1 MKYIY
6 TQLKGGLGNQLFIYS
21 HAKSLALSQNRK
33 LILDIHSGFANDHKY
48 NRTYEL
54 EKFSVTPDFIIKDST
69 SLFSYKILK
78 KISKW
83 VSKILPNKYKFFI
96 EESNLAFNSKVSSYG
111 AMQNHLYIDGYWQS
125 EEYFSSYR
133 NLIFRE
139 LDSSPV
145 LNEQID
151 KISINIKKS
160 NSISVHIRKFVDH
173 VSDLP
178 NNLDVDYYRKAFE
191 TIDSQVSNPI
201 YYIFSE
207 PGAINAEVKDYFKSR
222 NSIFINDIADNISAE
237 IDFHM
242 MKECKHHIIANS
254 TFGWWA
260 AWMGEQGNQHAIII
274 APKIY
279 INDGPASWGFDG
291 LIPERWISL

>member
-21 HAKSLALSQNRK
+21 HAKSLALSQNRE
-33 LILDIHSGFANDHKY
+33 LILDIYSGFANDHKY

-54 EKFSVTPDFIIKDST
+54 EKFSVTPDFVIKDST
-69 SLFSYKILK
+69 GLFSYKILK
-78 KISKW
+78 KIFKW
-83 VSKILPNKYKFFI
+83 VSKILPNDYQFFI
-96 EESNLAFNSKVSSYG
+96 EESNLAFDSMVSSYG
-111 AMQNHLYIDGYWQS
+111 FKQKYLYIDGYWQS
-125 EEYFSSYR
+125 EDYFSSHKK
-133 NLIFRE
+133 LISSE
-139 LDSSPV
+139 LKSLPK
-145 LNEQID
+145 LNKEID
-151 KISINIKKS
+151 MISINIKNY
-160 NSISVHIRKFVDH
+160 NSISVHVRKFVDDA
-173 VSDLP
+173 SKLP
-178 NNLDVDYYRKAFE
+178 NNLDIDYYRNAFE
-191 TIDSQVSNPI
+191 AMDSQVSNPV

-222 NSIFINDIADNISAE
+222 NSIFINDIADNITAE
-237 IDFHM
+237 IDFYL

-260 AWMGEQGNQHAIII
+260 AWLGEQENKQAIII

-279 INDGPASWGFDG
+279 IDDGPASWGFEG